1 MVIWEIDRNSFFR
14 FLYIV
19 YGGLVDKINFDGK
32 SITLSEAISEFVSGN
47 LDEEESVELL
57 QEIVDNGF
65 INKTPKSMKSTIDN
79 YIRFGLIDE
88 KKAS

>member
-1 MVIWEIDRNSFFR
+1 M
-14 FLYIV
+14 YIV

-32 SITLSEAISEFVSGN
+32 SIPLSEAISEFVGGN

-65 INKTPKSMKSTIDN
+65 INKTPKSMKSTINN
-79 YIRFGLIDE
+79 YIRFGLVDE

>member
-1 MVIWEIDRNSFFR
+1 MIIWEIDGNSFFH

-32 SITLSEAISEFVSGN
+32 SIPLSEAISEFVSGN
-47 LDEEESVELL
+47 LDEEEAVELL
-57 QEIVDNGF
+57 QEIVDSGF
-65 INKTPKSMKSTIDN
+65 INKTPKSMKSKIDN